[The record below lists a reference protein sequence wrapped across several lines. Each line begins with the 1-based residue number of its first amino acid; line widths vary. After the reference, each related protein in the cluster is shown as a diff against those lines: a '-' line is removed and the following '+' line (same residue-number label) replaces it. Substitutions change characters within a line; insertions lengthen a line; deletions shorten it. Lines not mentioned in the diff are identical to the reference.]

1 MSTLETNSIAKY
13 SGNNVAIDDSLNLK
27 SYTTTQR
34 DALTSAAGDIIYN
47 STDSKVQ
54 VYTGSAWQDLGG
66 PNAFNMEYVIIA
78 GGGAGGA
85 SYAAANGG
93 PGGGAGGY
101 VSNVA
106 GENTGGGV
114 TADNREIFIE
124 KGIAYPISVGAGAT
138 GQLTTY
144 MGSPSYFGTILAVGG
159 GSGFDLNTF
168 RTMPKDGGSAAGGM
182 YTNSDNSNASRQPG
196 TAIATQGYGGGRG
209 GYDSNINYGPSGGG
223 GGAGAEGGA
232 AGTSG
237 NANNDGGDGG
247 AGVASSITGSSVT
260 RAGGGGGGCRSDTG
274 TRQPGAGGSGG
285 GGAGGVNT
293 GGNGVSGTANT
304 GGGGGGNSGD
314 DASYVGGSGGSGIVI
329 LRYLTADVSSY
340 SQSGLTITAS
350 TTGSYSVLQ
359 ITAGTGTITFS

>member
-1 MSTLETNSIAKY
+1 MSELKTNQIATND
-13 SGNNVAIDDSLNLK
+13 GNNVAIDNSLNLK
-27 SYTTTQR
+27 SYSTTNR
-34 DALTSAAGDIIYN
+34 NALTSAAGDMIYN
-47 STDSKVQ
+47 STDNKVQ
-54 VYTGSAWQDLGG
+54 VYTGSAWEDLGG
-66 PNAFNMEYVIIA
+66 VDAFNIEYVIIA

-85 SYAAANGG
+85 SYASANGG
-93 PGGGAGGY
+93 NGGGAGGY

-106 GENTGGGV
+106 GENTGGSV
-114 TADNREIFIE
+114 TADNRELFIE
-124 KGIAYPISVGAGAT
+124 KGVAYPISVGAGAT

-144 MGSPSYFGTILAVGG
+144 IGSPSYFGSILGVGG
-159 GSGFDLNTF
+159 GSGFDLNTYR
-168 RTMPKDGGSAAGGM
+168 RTSRDGGSGAGGM
-182 YTNSDNSNASRQPG
+182 YTDASNSNTARAEGFG
-196 TAIATQGYGGGRG
+196 TATQGHNGGRG
-209 GYDSNINYGPSGGG
+209 GYDSNINTGPGGGG
-223 GGAGAEGGA
+223 GGAGSAGGA

-237 NANNDGGDGG
+237 NNNNNGGAGG

-260 RAGGGGGGCRSDTG
+260 RAGGGGGGVRRDTG

-285 GGAGGVNT
+285 GGAGGVNS
-293 GGNGVSGTANT
+293 GGNGVAGTVNT

-314 DASYVGGSGGSGIVI
+314 DASYVGGSGGSGLVI